1 MDVSSVLLY
10 LGTMLVVE
18 PLYLLGIHLSNLVI
32 SLYEIV
38 TSHLFLYLL
47 RLFFESPLSLFID
60 S

>member
-38 TSHLFLYLL
+38 GKPPILVPPETLF
-47 RLFFESPLSLFID
+47 
-60 S
+60 